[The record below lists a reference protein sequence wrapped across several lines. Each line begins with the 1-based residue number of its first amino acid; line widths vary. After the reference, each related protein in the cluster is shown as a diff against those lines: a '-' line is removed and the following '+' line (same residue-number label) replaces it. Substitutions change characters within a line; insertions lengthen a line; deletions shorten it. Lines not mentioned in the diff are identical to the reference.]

1 MSAFLNRIVLCSRHK
16 YCCTSS
22 AEVEDDKVSLVA
34 AQLGEKQWKELS
46 CLYESASRNLRAVRI
61 AKLRYRANRRPVWT
75 YLEMWLIYEDRGLDF
90 SAQQQRSYKSPWN
103 KCPRNVRAGRVK
115 HALPLTG
122 DFSTQIL
129 SGLFALVF
137 VMLNLNLCAP
147 VPNHISEAED
157 GSSLKKK
164 KKALLLFQAKEDRE
178 D

>member
-1 MSAFLNRIVLCSRHK
+1 MP
-16 YCCTSS
+16 
-22 AEVEDDKVSLVA
+22 LVA
-34 AQLGEKQWKELS
+34 TQLGEKQSK
-46 CLYESASRNLRAVRI
+46 RNSPVFVKVPAAVRA
-61 AKLRYRANRRPVWT
+61 AKFRYRANRTPVWT

-90 SAQQQRSYKSPWN
+90 SAQQQRSYKSPRN

-137 VMLNLNLCAP
+137 VMVNLNLCAP

-157 GSSLKKK
+157 GSSLLKKKKK

-178 D
+178 G